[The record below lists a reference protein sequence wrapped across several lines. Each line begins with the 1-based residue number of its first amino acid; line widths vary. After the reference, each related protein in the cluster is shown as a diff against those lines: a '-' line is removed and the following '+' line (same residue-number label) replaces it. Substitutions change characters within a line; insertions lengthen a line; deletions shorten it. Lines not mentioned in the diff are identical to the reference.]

1 MLKLLRNK
9 KAQNT
14 AEYALMIAIVVGA
27 FSIMQLYIKRGLQ
40 ARIKS
45 GVDNIPGAVIT
56 GADADDTLSLTQN
69 LFVDGRNGGNYTYQ
83 YEPYYYREGTSNMT
97 TLSDEGTE
105 TGTIESTTS
114 GASGVR
120 NLTGADSTRT
130 GSQQVLGQRNE

>member
-40 ARIKS
+40 ARIKA
-45 GVDNIPGAVIT
+45 GTDNIPAAVLT
-56 GADADDTLSLTQN
+56 GAANDDTLKLTTN
-69 LFVDGRNGGNYTYQ
+69 LFNDTRNGNYTYQ
-83 YEPYYYREGTSNMT
+83 YEPYYYREGSSNMT
-97 TLSDEGTE
+97 TLSDDGTE
-105 TGTIESTTS
+105 TGTIESTTA

-130 GSQQVLGQRNE
+130 GSQQVTGQKNE

>member
-40 ARIKS
+40 ARIKT
-45 GVDNIPGAVIT
+45 GVDNIPGAVLT
-56 GADADDTLSLTQN
+56 GADADDTLNLTTG
-69 LFVDGRNGGNYTYQ
+69 LFNDTRNGGNYTYQ

-105 TGTIESTTS
+105 TGTIESATS

-120 NLTGADSTRT
+120 NLTGADSVRT
-130 GSQQVLGQRNE
+130 GSQQVTGQKNE

>member
-40 ARIKS
+40 ARIKT
-45 GVDNIPGAVIT
+45 GVDNIPAAVLA
-56 GADADDTLSLTQN
+56 GADGDDTLNLTAN
-69 LFVDGRNGGNYTYQ
+69 LFTDARNGGNYTYQ
-83 YEPYYYREGTSNMT
+83 YEPYYYREGSSNMT
-97 TLSDEGTE
+97 TSSDEGTE
-105 TGTIESTTS
+105 IGTIKSTAT

-120 NLTGADSTRT
+120 NLTGAESTRK
-130 GSQQVLGQRNE
+130 GSQQVTGQKNE

>member
-27 FSIMQLYIKRGLQ
+27 FSIMQLYVKRGLQ
-40 ARIKS
+40 SRIKS
-45 GVDNIPGAVIT
+45 GVDNVPGAILLS
-56 GADADDTLSLTQN
+56 AASDDTLGITTN
-69 LFVDGRNGGNYTYQ
+69 LFTDTRNGGNYTYQ

-97 TLSDEGTE
+97 TSSDEGTE
-105 TGTIESTTS
+105 TGTIKSTTT

-130 GSQQVLGQRNE
+130 GSQQVKGQKNE